1 MILFTILVV
10 LAAAF
15 VGLMAIGF
23 IFKTFDHKAFKT
35 LAFVVGVLVVLLAII
50 SVFFWDEADTQKR
63 NIEVMYEDLIIYN
76 DTVQF
81 CEDENVRFAHY
92 ERVKEYNDNY
102 DRLVKFQKNKW
113 IGFFVPKGWDEE
125 VEPIKFQLF
134 GASVGG
140 IE

>member
-10 LAAAF
+10 LAATF
-15 VGLMAIGF
+15 IGLMAIGF
-23 IFKTFDHKAFKT
+23 IFGTFDYKAFKVLT
-35 LAFVVGVLVVLLAII
+35 RIIGILIAILAFVSLFLYGNAI
-50 SVFFWDEADTQKR
+50 SQRDS
-63 NIEVMYEDLIIYN
+63 IEIMYEDLMIYN

-92 ERVKEYNDNY
+92 ERVREYNDSY
-102 DRLVKFQKNKW
+102 DRLAKFQKSKW

-125 VEPIKFQLF
+125 VAPIKFQLF

>member
-1 MILFTILVV
+1 MILFTILVI

-23 IFKTFDHKAFKT
+23 IFNIFDHKAFKS
-35 LAFVVGVLVVLLAII
+35 LVWVIGVLVVLLAII
-50 SVFFWDEADTQKR
+50 STFLCGQANAQKHD
-63 NIEVMYEDLIIYN
+63 IEIMYEDLMIYN

-102 DRLVKFQKNKW
+102 DRLVKFQKSKW
-113 IGFFVPKGWDEE
+113 IGFFVPKGWDED
-125 VEPIKFQLF
+125 VAPIEFYLF
-134 GASVGG
+134 GPVGG

>member
-1 MILFTILVV
+1 MIIFTILVI

-50 SVFFWDEADTQKR
+50 SIFLYSQADSQKR
-63 NIEVMYEDLIIYN
+63 DIEIMYEDLIIYN

-102 DRLVKFQKNKW
+102 DRLVKFQKSKW

-125 VEPIKFQLF
+125 VAPIEFQLF

>member
-1 MILFTILVV
+1 MIIFTILVV

-15 VGLMAIGF
+15 IGLMAIGL
-23 IFKTFDHKAFKT
+23 IFNIFDYKAFKILT
-35 LAFVVGVLVVLLAII
+35 RVIGVLVVIFAIT
-50 SVFFWDEADTQKR
+50 SAFLCSQAHAQKHD
-63 NIEVMYEDLIIYN
+63 IEIMYEDLMIYN

-102 DRLVKFQKNKW
+102 DRLVKFQKSKW

>member
-15 VGLMAIGF
+15 IGLMAIGF
-23 IFKTFDHKAFKT
+23 IFKTFDHKAFKG
-35 LAFVVGVLVVLLAII
+35 LVWVVGVLVVLLAIT
-50 SVFFWDEADTQKR
+50 STFLWGQANAQKNR
-63 NIEVMYEDLIIYN
+63 IEIMYEDLMIYN
-76 DTVQF
+76 NTVQF
-81 CEDENVRFAHY
+81 CENENVRFAHY

-102 DRLVKFQKNKW
+102 DRLVKFQKSKW

-125 VEPIKFQLF
+125 VAPIEFQLF

>member
-1 MILFTILVV
+1 MILFTIFVV

-15 VGLMAIGF
+15 VGLMAIGV
-23 IFKTFDHKAFKT
+23 IFEAFNYKTFKIIAWI
-35 LAFVVGVLVVLLAII
+35 VGVVVVLLAII
-50 SVFFWDEADTQKR
+50 STFLYGQAHGQKHD
-63 NIEVMYEDLIIYN
+63 IEIMYEDLMIYN

-102 DRLVKFQKNKW
+102 DRLVKFQKSKW

-125 VEPIKFQLF
+125 VAPIEFQLF
-134 GASVGG
+134 GAPVGG